1 MAHPPQPDAPENHMD
16 DFEDEDE
23 ASNKPWPP
31 RHALAALWEEDVVI
45 RKTLRDNGK
54 MLTWP
59 KKALTG
65 IATLSALSQNR
76 AAINDAL
83 TVWASHETT
92 PKSPPVEWL
101 KDEVCDVQ
109 TLFSISDGFVIGRF
123 LEQIISVVSN
133 LFGNIWKKSQTK
145 TDIVAKTQV
154 KQLYVLVNV
163 EVKPVNLYLDAWG
176 VKRMISLCLR
186 RWRSPINNFRDSW
199 INIKVFPYDPQVLVC
214 FFQGSDSSDMK
225 TSYDNGLP

>member
-83 TVWASHETT
+83 TIWASHETT

-101 KDEVCDVQ
+101 KDE
-109 TLFSISDGFVIGRF
+109 
-123 LEQIISVVSN
+123 
-133 LFGNIWKKSQTK
+133 
-145 TDIVAKTQV
+145 V

-163 EVKPVNLYLDAWG
+163 EVKPVNLYLDARG
-176 VKRMISLCLR
+176 VKWMISLCLR

>member
-1 MAHPPQPDAPENHMD
+1 ME
-16 DFEDEDE
+16 
-23 ASNKPWPP
+23 
-31 RHALAALWEEDVVI
+31 
-45 RKTLRDNGK
+45 
-54 MLTWP
+54 
-59 KKALTG
+59 
-65 IATLSALSQNR
+65 
-76 AAINDAL
+76 
-83 TVWASHETT
+83 
-92 PKSPPVEWL
+92 
-101 KDEVCDVQ
+101 
-109 TLFSISDGFVIGRF
+109 
-123 LEQIISVVSN
+123 
-133 LFGNIWKKSQTK
+133 KSQTK